1 MTADLTLYGGALW
14 LGLLT
19 AVSPCPLATNLA
31 ATAYLA
37 RRVESRK
44 RAIAG
49 TLAYT
54 LGRIGAYAA
63 IAGLLAL
70 GFTSAPAVS
79 QGLQRWMTPLLGPL
93 LILTAML
100 LLGLL
105 SLPIRLSVSSQASA
119 EKWASRGLAGECM
132 LGFMFAL
139 SFCPVSAALFFG
151 SLIPLTLDSGNIVVW
166 HRHRRAGGIVRAGDD
181 LQHPR
186 GIGHGGRHHPRPAVD
201 FENHRRTPAHRRTLP
216 HRAGHPRYPSLMPHS
231 VFIAKKLTYQL
242 QQTTKG
248 K

>member
-1 MTADLTLYGGALW
+1 MTPELTLYGGALW

-37 RRVESRK
+37 RRVESRR

-70 GFTSAPAVS
+70 GLASAPAIS

-93 LILTAML
+93 LILTGML

-105 SLPIRLSVSSQASA
+105 SLPISMSFSSQASA
-119 EKWASRGLAGECM
+119 EKWASRGLLGELI
-132 LGFMFAL
+132 LGFVFAL

-151 SLIPLTLDSGNIVVW
+151 SLIPLALGSGNILLPVTLYGIGTAVPVAVFALVMIFST
-166 HRHRRAGGIVRAGDD
+166 RAASNLAGGITRAQPWI
-181 LQHPR
+181 LK
-186 GIGHGGRHHPRPAVD
+186 ITGGLLLLAGLYLTARD
-201 FENHRRTPAHRRTLP
+201 TLVILP
-216 HRAGHPRYPSLMPHS
+216 
-231 VFIAKKLTYQL
+231 
-242 QQTTKG
+242 
-248 K
+248 